1 MQTWLDGDEV
11 RAMGRELELPENFMR
26 RHPFPSPGLAIHC
39 LGEITRAKLHILREA
54 DAIYI
59 DQICKLYNAI
69 LKWTQ
74 CVNGK

>member
-26 RHPFPSPGLAIHC
+26 LHPFTGPGLAIEC
-39 LGEITRAKLHILREA
+39 SGEITRAKLDILREA

-59 DQICKLYNAI
+59 D
-69 LKWTQ
+69 
-74 CVNGK
+74 